1 MYQKY
6 GKIGINGYKLKA
18 GVCMKGTEFY
28 IAGIKP
34 EDYKIKDIRANKP
47 ICFMDKRDTSLS
59 VVLEEIDS
67 IKYMDDNNHKRKLE
81 YCAPNNVSILLST
94 SKRFI
99 KKSERIFNTTFSND
113 NFFEKVSDKE
123 KKLYKNSS
131 IIYDY
136 IETIQ
141 VAIVFSYTALES
153 FANLSIPEGYFY
165 EMKNNKGILEKYD
178 KDNLERWM
186 PLKDKLS
193 KVLVEL
199 FKTRDIRKEDFW
211 NDFCEFEK
219 IRNSIIHQK
228 AINGRDFYKNY
239 FNKDIFKFCEVSEK
253 IIIFFINNNNSKLIC
268 PLWPW
273 INGAKNY
280 IPISYNVEDKVEILD
295 DLFENSE

>member
-1 MYQKY
+1 
-6 GKIGINGYKLKA
+6 
-18 GVCMKGTEFY
+18 
-28 IAGIKP
+28 
-34 EDYKIKDIRANKP
+34 
-47 ICFMDKRDTSLS
+47 
-59 VVLEEIDS
+59 
-67 IKYMDDNNHKRKLE
+67 
-81 YCAPNNVSILLST
+81 
-94 SKRFI
+94 
-99 KKSERIFNTTFSND
+99 
-113 NFFEKVSDKE
+113 
-123 KKLYKNSS
+123 
-131 IIYDY
+131 
-136 IETIQ
+136 
-141 VAIVFSYTALES
+141 
-153 FANLSIPEGYFY
+153 
-165 EMKNNKGILEKYD
+165 MKNNKGILEKYD

-228 AINGRDFYKNY
+228 LL
-239 FNKDIFKFCEVSEK
+239 NKDIFKFCEVSEK